1 MRAPRHVP
9 HSPRSGAAMSLHSFG
24 THNLHDTDGVPT
36 FFADV
41 VLFTEAIPATIRG
54 KARAARARLGGRLA
68 GYTIRVCPQQ
78 RDLVI
83 ALRRRHYLVTGTQYV
98 RVHPGRAKVTPNRG
112 TFAVETR
119 ERATDRRVVFI
130 VEHRINAAFPPF
142 IRGEADFR
150 EARWRQHT
158 TATTSLICRY
168 LARGWEVRVGG
179 DTNTPRN
186 VGAYEDLYEL
196 ESSFHERGVGL
207 DRLGSS
213 EPMHAFEV
221 LSRAKSDHPRIRA
234 VS

>member
-1 MRAPRHVP
+1 MT
-9 HSPRSGAAMSLHSFG
+9 LHSYG
-24 THNLHDTDGVPT
+24 THNLHDAAGVPT

-54 KARAARARLGGRLA
+54 KALAARARLNGRLS
-68 GYTIRVCPQQ
+68 GYTIRVCHEQ

-130 VEHRINAAFPPF
+130 VEHRINAAFPPY

-158 TATTSLICRY
+158 TATASMIHRY

-179 DTNTPRN
+179 DTNTPPN
-186 VGAYEDLYEL
+186 VGAYEDLTWAEQRV
-196 ESSFHERGVGL
+196 ERPAHPFFERGTGF

-213 EPMHAFEV
+213 SPIHAFER
-221 LSRAKSDHPRIRA
+221 LSRQQSDHPRYRA